1 MLRRARQVERAMPR
15 WTSPKADA
23 AKCRNQKI
31 RTTLRRSAAILE
43 GHWEPRETTSIHR
56 RHEPIETGR
65 PRWSLLTMGWSGWAG
80 AIAAG
85 DRRANNT
92 DLAG

>member
-1 MLRRARQVERAMPR
+1 M
-15 WTSPKADA
+15 
-23 AKCRNQKI
+23 
-31 RTTLRRSAAILE
+31 
-43 GHWEPRETTSIHR
+43 
-56 RHEPIETGR
+56 GR
-65 PRWSLLTMGWSGWAG
+65 PRWSLLTMGWFGWAG